1 MYYDIIENKIALINR
16 LCLKSYH
23 MFDNEYSVMPKQ
35 IDCLTND
42 FNLKTFDCAILT
54 FNGIVLEMSFKYLIK
69 TNEIKINQ
77 VYSNYPLPQYTPI
90 NVKLTDNSIL
100 VQAVNKD
107 ITDIVGNNQQK
118 LISYIRRN

>member
-1 MYYDIIENKIALINR
+1 
-16 LCLKSYH
+16 

-42 FNLKTFDCAILT
+42 QNLQTFDCAILT
-54 FNGIVLEMSFKYLIK
+54 LNGIVLEMSFKYLWK
-69 TNEIKINQ
+69 TSEIKIDQ
-77 VYSNYPLPQYTPI
+77 VYSNYPLPQYTPV

-118 LISYIRRN
+118 LISYIRRNQVIY